1 MSTIQTSLG
10 LTIIEHLHAATV
22 ISDETSNKYAV
33 AAADAFVKTLALVQ
47 PATAVEALAAA
58 ILIGDDLI
66 TARDDPNER
75 ASEAAMVRIEQRAT
89 MLAAWIERTHNLDRD
104 NFGLSYFMGKDD
116 IKRLLPHTVRQSKDC
131 VRVPV

>member
-10 LTIIEHLHAATV
+10 LALIERLQAATA
-22 ISDETSNKYAV
+22 ISNETSDKYAG

-75 ASEAAMVRIEQRAT
+75 ASAAAMVRIEQRAV
-89 MLAAWIERTHNLDRD
+89 MLAAWIERTHGLDRD
-104 NFGLSYFMGKDD
+104 NFGLNYFGSKDD
-116 IKRLLPHTVRQSKDC
+116 VARVLPHTVRQ
-131 VRVPV
+131 